1 MVQVSKLVRP
11 CVPISALRRYQKQ
24 RISATPRRPSCRES
38 CTTKSTLPSQY
49 LFTSSNPMPSPAA
62 MTIIANRSMAFRAV
76 SAWMTDAAT
85 RAEYRTEIGQEFTA
99 YFDEA
104 QAYLRCLDAAR
115 AAVSEEINRVIPDYQ
130 SLGPE
135 PDG

>member
-1 MVQVSKLVRP
+1 MPLLRSRRACLVAVALHTMP
-11 CVPISALRRYQKQ
+11 VCGVAQGATALDCLPPVP
-24 RISATPRRPSCRES
+24 
-38 CTTKSTLPSQY
+38 
-49 LFTSSNPMPSPAA
+49 PAP
-62 MTIIANRSMAFRAV
+62 V
-76 SAWMTDAAT
+76 TDTAT

-115 AAVSEEINRVIPDYQ
+115 AQVSEEINRAIHDYQ
-130 SLGPE
+130 ALGQD

>member
-1 MVQVSKLVRP
+1 MPRRILRPIPLGASMVLPMLVFG
-11 CVPISALRRYQKQ
+11 AAQA
-24 RISATPRRPSCRES
+24 ATPLDC
-38 CTTKSTLPSQY
+38 LP
-49 LFTSSNPMPSPAA
+49 PIPPAP
-62 MTIIANRSMAFRAV
+62 V
-76 SAWMTDAAT
+76 TDAAT
-85 RAEYRTEIGQEFTA
+85 RIEYRTEIGQEFTA

-115 AAVSEEINRVIPDYQ
+115 AAVSEEINRVIRDYQ

>member
-1 MVQVSKLVRP
+1 MPL
-11 CVPISALRRYQKQ
+11 
-24 RISATPRRPSCRES
+24 
-38 CTTKSTLPSQY
+38 LPSQRAC
-49 LFTSSNPMPSPAA
+49 LLVATLLTISVCGDAQGATALDCLPPVLPAP
-62 MTIIANRSMAFRAV
+62 V
-76 SAWMTDAAT
+76 TDAAT

-115 AAVSEEINRVIPDYQ
+115 AEVSEEINRAIRDYQ

>member
-1 MVQVSKLVRP
+1 MPL
-11 CVPISALRRYQKQ
+11 
-24 RISATPRRPSCRES
+24 RPSRHACLVVANLLTMPF
-38 CTTKSTLPSQY
+38 CGVAQGATAMDCLP
-49 LFTSSNPMPSPAA
+49 PVPPAP
-62 MTIIANRSMAFRAV
+62 V
-76 SAWMTDAAT
+76 TDTAT

-115 AAVSEEINRVIPDYQ
+115 AEVSEEINRAIRDYQ
-130 SLGPE
+130 SLGLE

>member
-1 MVQVSKLVRP
+1 MPLLTSRRTCLVVVTLLTMP
-11 CVPISALRRYQKQ
+11 VGGVAM
-24 RISATPRRPSCRES
+24 SATALDC
-38 CTTKSTLPSQY
+38 LP
-49 LFTSSNPMPSPAA
+49 PIPP
-62 MTIIANRSMAFRAV
+62 V
-76 SAWMTDAAT
+76 PVTDAAT

-115 AAVSEEINRVIPDYQ
+115 AEVSEEINRAIRDYQ

>member
-1 MVQVSKLVRP
+1 MPTLLSRSARLVVATLLKMLVCRVAQGATALDCLP
-11 CVPISALRRYQKQ
+11 PI
-24 RISATPRRPSCRES
+24 P
-38 CTTKSTLPSQY
+38 
-49 LFTSSNPMPSPAA
+49 PAA
-62 MTIIANRSMAFRAV
+62 V
-76 SAWMTDAAT
+76 TDAAT
-85 RAEYRTEIGQEFTA
+85 RAEFRVEIGQEFTA

-115 AAVSEEINRVIPDYQ
+115 SEVSEEINRAIRDYQ